1 VKNIGT
7 VDWKSIPTLIIFHIN
22 QSKAP
27 QSTLGRVSDSARI
40 FNSEIFFIPI
50 KLSFESVRIQNTL
63 AASPPFLINQMNIFY

>member
-7 VDWKSIPTLIIFHIN
+7 VDWKSIPTLIIFYIN

-50 KLSFESVRIQNTL
+50 KLSFESVKIQNTF
-63 AASPPFLINQMNIFY
+63 AAPPPFLIN

>member
-27 QSTLGRVSDSARI
+27 QSTLGRVSDSVRT
-40 FNSEIFFIPI
+40 FNSEIFLFFIPI

-63 AASPPFLINQMNIFY
+63 AAPPPFLIN